1 MFDRIPLPLSQVTNW
16 SSWPFGGYGET
27 IVASAAR
34 MLFVVLVFAGIA
46 YLLRKL
52 FGPGGRMRPKE
63 FGTGHIAPRRERAAR
78 IKELRRRCKR
88 GEISMEQYLEES
100 RRIREEEDQP
110 KP

>member
-1 MFDRIPLPLSQVTNW
+1 MFDRIPLPLSQATNW

-52 FGPGGRMRPKE
+52 FGPGGPLRPKE